1 MKTVLRGPRSAPE
14 RVTVDVCDGI
24 AHVRLARPAKLNG
37 LDVPMLRA
45 LTEAAGRLR
54 RDPDLT
60 CVP

>member
-14 RVTVDVCDGI
+14 RVTVEVRDGI

-54 RDPDLT
+54 RRP
-60 CVP
+60 